1 LTSILK
7 VDNLQDSSGTGT
19 PYIKGAVL
27 QVKYFQLT
35 ATPTVPYGTTLTDMV
50 VPNFIVN
57 ITPRSTSSIIKLECN
72 LVFEWANNAWDT
84 MWFFYRNSTKLG
96 GFQEG
101 IRMTGI
107 SPSLSS
113 HSQPSSTNNDST
125 LEFATLTYFDAPTTT
140 SAIDY
145 KLGVVSN
152 GTNSIFINKTISGTN
167 NAARE
172 RGVSFI
178 SATEIGG

>member
-1 LTSILK
+1 MSKLF
-7 VDNLQDSSGTGT
+7 VDEIQPKTTGGSVG
-19 PYIKGAVL
+19 IKGHVL

-35 ATPTVPYGTTLTDMV
+35 TTQTVTYGTTETDMA
-50 VPNFIVN
+50 VPNFTVN
-57 ITPRSTSSIIKLECN
+57 ITPKSTSSIIKLECN

-84 MWFFYRNSTKLG
+84 MWFFYRDTTKLG
-96 GFQEG
+96 GVQEG

-107 SPSLSS
+107 SPTIVS
-113 HSQPSSTNNDST
+113 HSQPTSSNHDST
-125 LEFATLTYFDAPTTT
+125 LEFTTLTYFDQPSTT

-145 KLGVVSN
+145 KLGVISN
-152 GTNSIFINKTISGTN
+152 GTNSFYINRTKSATD